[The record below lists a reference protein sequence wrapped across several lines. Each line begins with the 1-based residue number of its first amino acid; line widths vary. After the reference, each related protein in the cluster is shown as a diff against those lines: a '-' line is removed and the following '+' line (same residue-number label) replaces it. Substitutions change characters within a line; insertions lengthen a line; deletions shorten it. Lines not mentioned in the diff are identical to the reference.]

1 MEINHHWNKIRKL
14 FRIAF
19 RSSLHYSI
27 ATVNENGSPHVT
39 PIGSLF
45 LRRNNTGFFFDDF
58 LGNTSRNFKNNQR
71 VCVLALNSGKFF
83 WIKSLFLGKFKTTV
97 AVRLNGTVGEQ
108 RKATEQESALFRKR
122 VQFARKFKGY
132 NILWKDFKY
141 VRDIHF
147 DSFEPVNTGTMTHN
161 LWAG

>member
-14 FRIAF
+14 FIIAF
-19 RSSLHYSI
+19 RSSFHYSI

-58 LGNTSRNFKNNQR
+58 LGNTSRNFERNQR
-71 VCVLALNSGKFF
+71 VCILALNSGKFF
-83 WIKSLFLGKFKTTV
+83 WIKSLFLGKFKTPV

-108 RKATEQESALFRKR
+108 RKATEQ
-122 VQFARKFKGY
+122 
-132 NILWKDFKY
+132 
-141 VRDIHF
+141 
-147 DSFEPVNTGTMTHN
+147 
-161 LWAG
+161 